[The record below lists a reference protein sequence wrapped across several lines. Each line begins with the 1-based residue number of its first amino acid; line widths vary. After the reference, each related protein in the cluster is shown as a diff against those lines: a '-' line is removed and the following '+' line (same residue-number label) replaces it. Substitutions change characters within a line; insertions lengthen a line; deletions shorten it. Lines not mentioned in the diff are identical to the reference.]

1 MKRLLKPVVRKAFG
15 LKAGQVFREIIRQET
30 GLARQIGL
38 ALQDVVTDNFSQE
51 ERTVIERIEQ
61 RRSALGRMDDE
72 IAFVDF
78 GAGQSTE
85 HRTQMEM
92 QNGVVSKRRISSIA
106 AVSKPP
112 FWASILFKLVRRLE
126 PQTIVELGTCVGI
139 SAAYQ
144 ASAQKLNQRGKLF
157 SLEGA
162 ESLATISRE
171 TLGGL
176 GISNSEVV
184 LGPFHQT
191 LMPVLEEHAPIDFFF
206 NDGHHDHDA
215 VLEYFEKSLPFL
227 AGDAVMVFDDISW
240 SDGMRQAWKEIV
252 ADPRIRFS
260 LDLRSIG
267 VVVISAER
275 GTKTHYRA
283 ALV

>member
-15 LKAGQVFREIIRQET
+15 LKAGQVFREIIRRET

-227 AGDAVMVFDDISW
+227 SSDAVMVFDDISW